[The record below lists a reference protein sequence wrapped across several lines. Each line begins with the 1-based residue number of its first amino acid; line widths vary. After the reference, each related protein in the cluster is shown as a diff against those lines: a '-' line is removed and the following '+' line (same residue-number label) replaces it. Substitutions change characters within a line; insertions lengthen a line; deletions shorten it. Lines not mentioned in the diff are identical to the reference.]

1 MASYDFSDKVV
12 IVTGAAGGIGRAI
25 ARGFAKSGAKVWAVD
40 LNPDVEKDAETYGAF
55 GWCADVSDRDAVT
68 GMVQACTERFSP
80 PEILVNVAG
89 ISTPCLVQD
98 MDLQG
103 WQRNIDINLTSVF
116 LCATA
121 VLPYMLESGRGSII
135 SFSSVVAETG
145 GKSSAHYAAAKA
157 GIEGFSRSLA
167 REVGPHGIRVN
178 VVAPGMVDTA
188 MLDLMDDSQK
198 AALARRLPL
207 PRLGRPDDLV
217 GPVLFLASEDSNYI
231 TGHTLSVNGGLAM
244 S

>member
-12 IVTGAAGGIGRAI
+12 IVTGAARGIGRAI
-25 ARGFAKSGAKVWAVD
+25 AQGFAQSRAKVWAVD
-40 LNPDVEKDAETYGAF
+40 LNPEVQSDAETHGAF
-55 GWCADVSDRDAVT
+55 GWLADVSDREAVIA
-68 GMVQACTERFSP
+68 MVQACAERFGP
-80 PEILVNVAG
+80 PGVLVNVAG

-103 WQRNIDINLTSVF
+103 WQRNIDVNLTSVF
-116 LCATA
+116 FCATT
-121 VLPYMLESGRGSII
+121 VLPYMLEAGRGSII

-145 GKSSAHYAAAKA
+145 GKSSSHYAAAKA
-157 GIEGFSRSLA
+157 GIEAFSRSLA

-188 MLDLMDDSQK
+188 MLDLMDGSQK
-198 AALARRLPL
+198 SALARRLPL
-207 PRLGRPDDLV
+207 PRLGRPEDLV
-217 GPVLFLASEDSNYI
+217 GPVLFLASEDSSYI

>member
-1 MASYDFSDKVV
+1 MASHDFSNKVV
-12 IVTGAAGGIGRAI
+12 IVTGAARGIGRAI
-25 ARGFAKSGAKVWAVD
+25 ARGFAQSRANVWAVD
-40 LNPDVEKDAETYGAF
+40 LNPDVQSDAETYGAV
-55 GWCADVSDRDAVT
+55 GWRTDVSDREAVT
-68 GMVQACTERFSP
+68 AMVEGCNERFGP
-80 PEILVNVAG
+80 PDVLVNVAG
-89 ISTPCLVQD
+89 ITTPCLIQD
-98 MDLQG
+98 MDIQG

-116 LCATA
+116 LCATT
-121 VLPYMLESGRGSII
+121 VLPYMLEIGRGSII

-145 GKSSAHYAAAKA
+145 GKSSGHYAAAKA

-188 MLDLMDDSQK
+188 MLDLMDDAQK
-198 AALARRLPL
+198 SALARRLPL
-207 PRLGRPDDLV
+207 PRLGRPEDLV
-217 GPVLFLASEDSNYI
+217 GPVLFLASEDSSYI